1 MKRQNRNL
9 ALVCRAAAVVIG
21 ALILLAT
28 GCKKGEVYRVT
39 VGTYGEHIYTCEFN
53 PQKNEFV

>member
-1 MKRQNRNL
+1 MGKQSINMTL
-9 ALVCRAAAVVIG
+9 GCRAAAVVMG

-39 VGTYGEHIYTCEFN
+39 VGT
-53 PQKNEFV
+53 